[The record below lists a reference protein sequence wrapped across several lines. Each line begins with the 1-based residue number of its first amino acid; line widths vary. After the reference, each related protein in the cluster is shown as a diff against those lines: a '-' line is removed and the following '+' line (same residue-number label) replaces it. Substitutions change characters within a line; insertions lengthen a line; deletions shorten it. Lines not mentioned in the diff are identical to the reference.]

1 MENCEELLPPYFRFV
16 KGVID
21 SSDLSLNVSREILQ
35 QDRQIAAIR
44 KALTSK
50 MLRELKS
57 MLTKDREKFEG
68 FWKVFGST
76 LKEGI
81 ANDIENKAK
90 LEELSLFNSSKG
102 EGLTTLKEYVER
114 MSKDQKE
121 IYYITGESIAQV
133 ESSPYMERLKEK
145 GFEVLYCIDPV
156 DEWVMQAMTKYDDKQ
171 LRSITKEGLDLDSED
186 DKKRREEERKAQESD
201 LKPLLKR
208 YKVRYQS
215 LLRKLRFLIV
225 L

>member
-1 MENCEELLPPYFRFV
+1 MKSL
-16 KGVID
+16 KG
-21 SSDLSLNVSREILQ
+21 SGS
-35 QDRQIAAIR
+35 
-44 KALTSK
+44 
-50 MLRELKS
+50 
-57 MLTKDREKFEG
+57 
-68 FWKVFGST
+68 VFGST

-90 LEELSLFNSSKG
+90 LEELSFFSSSKG

-114 MSKDQKE
+114 MPKDQKE

-171 LRSITKEGLDLDSED
+171 FVPSL
-186 DKKRREEERKAQESD
+186 KK
-201 LKPLLKR
+201 
-208 YKVRYQS
+208 V
-215 LLRKLRFLIV
+215 
-225 L
+225 